1 MQILLIEVIIMNI
14 EELKQIFP
22 ENSNPE
28 TKPSSSMI
36 QKNNVILALKN
47 SLLLETN
54 TQKINS
60 LNKEIL
66 RIENQLKNMK
76 PVVSSIGYCYVT
88 YCIDTGEFYVGKRQ
102 AKKFSDIY
110 YGSGA
115 KVKDWKL
122 KNYKLEHWPIT
133 WANDSYQ
140 LLEQEHNAVSKAM
153 NYNDCVNINPGGS
166 PAMLGKRHSPETI
179 QKMRESASKIK
190 HKPMSQKTKDKISAS
205 NKGKHNKSKEQ
216 REAIGNFHRG
226 RKRSEETC
234 RKIGDSK
241 RGENNPNYGKP
252 RSEEVKRKISE
263 ANKRRK
269 NNE

>member
-1 MQILLIEVIIMNI
+1 MNI

-22 ENSNPE
+22 ENSN
-28 TKPSSSMI
+28 
-36 QKNNVILALKN
+36 
-47 SLLLETN
+47 
-54 TQKINS
+54 
-60 LNKEIL
+60 
-66 RIENQLKNMK
+66 
-76 PVVSSIGYCYVT
+76 
-88 YCIDTGEFYVGKRQ
+88 
-102 AKKFSDIY
+102 
-110 YGSGA
+110 
-115 KVKDWKL
+115 
-122 KNYKLEHWPIT
+122 
-133 WANDSYQ
+133 
-140 LLEQEHNAVSKAM
+140 
-153 NYNDCVNINPGGS
+153 
-166 PAMLGKRHSPETI
+166 PETI